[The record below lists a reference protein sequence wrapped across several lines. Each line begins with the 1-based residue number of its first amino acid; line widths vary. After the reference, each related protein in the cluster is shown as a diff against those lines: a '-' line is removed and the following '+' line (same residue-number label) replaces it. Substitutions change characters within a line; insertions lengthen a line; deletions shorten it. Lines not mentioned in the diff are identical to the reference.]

1 MVTMRNPGRVGIT
14 VCRRGGAPISKVQGN
29 ARDANEE
36 AEDEIGMLKVGDEGK
51 GVEVEAR

>member
-1 MVTMRNPGRVGIT
+1 MRNPGRVGIT
-14 VCRRGGAPISKVQGN
+14 VCWRGGAPISKVQGN